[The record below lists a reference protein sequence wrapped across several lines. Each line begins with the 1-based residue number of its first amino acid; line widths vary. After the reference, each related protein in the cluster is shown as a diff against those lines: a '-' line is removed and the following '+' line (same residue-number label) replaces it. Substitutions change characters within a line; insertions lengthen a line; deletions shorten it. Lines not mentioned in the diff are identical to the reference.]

1 MVPERRSGHD
11 RATRVLIAGGKTG
24 GHLFPGIA
32 VAQALQ
38 QMNPSVR
45 ILFAGTRA
53 PFETDT
59 LTSYGF
65 DHTSIFSWPLKGRS
79 LFQKLLGV
87 SAIVIS
93 VAQSLWIV
101 WRFKPKFVLG
111 VGGFS
116 SFAVVLAAWILRVPR
131 AIQEQNAFPGMT
143 NRILARFSDTI
154 FTAFESTRGLA
165 HHPKTRFVGNPVRE
179 KGPDQDMDAPWLA
192 DIGPDDFILLVT
204 GGSQGAS
211 SINRA
216 VVDMAGRI
224 SDILNLYL
232 IFQTGADDAPH
243 VKAALQSLGIRAR
256 VQAFFPNMPALLD
269 RADLVICRAGAGT
282 LSELALKGVPA
293 ILVPYPHAA
302 DDHQTFNA
310 RSLADKGAA
319 LMIPD
324 RELSGSALLEAV
336 MQLKSDPGRRQQMAD
351 AMKQLAKPDAAT
363 CIAAHILQKAAPISQ
378 RSRDPCT
385 RLTIISIL
393 WASAASA

>member
-1 MVPERRSGHD
+1 MT
-11 RATRVLIAGGKTG
+11 ARVHILIAGGKTG

-38 QMNPSVR
+38 QINPSVR
-45 ILFAGTRA
+45 ILFAGTSA
-53 PFETDT
+53 PFETAT
-59 LTSYGF
+59 LKSYGF
-65 DHTSIFSWPLKGRS
+65 EHVCIFSRPLKGRS
-79 LFQKLLGV
+79 MLQKLAGL

-93 VAQSLWIV
+93 LFQSLWIV

-154 FTAFESTRGLA
+154 FTAFEPTRGLS
-165 HHPKTRFVGNPVRE
+165 HHPQARFVGNPVRE
-179 KGPDQDMDAPWLA
+179 KGPDQEIDVPWFT
-192 DIGPDDFILLVT
+192 DIGPDDFTLLVT

-216 VVDMAGRI
+216 VVDMAGRMP
-224 SDILNLYL
+224 DTRKLYI

-243 VKAALQSLGIRAR
+243 VNAALQSLGIRAR
-256 VQAFFPNMPALLD
+256 VQAFFQNMPALLD

-282 LSELALKGVPA
+282 LSELAIKGVPA

-310 RSLADKGAA
+310 RSLTDKGAA
-319 LMIPD
+319 LMIAD
-324 RELSGSALLEAV
+324 RKLSGDVLLEAV
-336 MQLKSDPGRRQQMAD
+336 IKLTSDPGLRQQMAD
-351 AMKQLAKPDAAT
+351 AMKQMAKPDAAT
-363 CIAAHILQKAAPISQ
+363 RIAAHILPKKES
-378 RSRDPCT
+378 
-385 RLTIISIL
+385 
-393 WASAASA
+393 

>member
-1 MVPERRSGHD
+1 MTD
-11 RATRVLIAGGKTG
+11 RIHVLIAGGKTG

-38 QMNPSVR
+38 RMNSSVR
-45 ILFAGTRA
+45 ILFAGTGA
-53 PFETDT
+53 PFETTT

-65 DHTSIFSWPLKGRS
+65 DHRSIFSRPLKGRS
-79 LFQKLLGV
+79 LLQKLWGI

-93 VAQSLWIV
+93 VVQSLWIV
-101 WRFKPKFVLG
+101 WRFKPEFVLG

-143 NRILARFSDTI
+143 NRVLARFSNTI

-179 KGPDQDMDAPWLA
+179 TGPVQDMDVPWLA
-192 DIGPDDFILLVT
+192 DMSPGDFILLVT

-216 VVDMAGRI
+216 VVDMAGCMAGNTR
-224 SDILNLYL
+224 NLYL
-232 IFQTGADDAPH
+232 IFQTGTSDAPN
-243 VKAALQSLGIRAR
+243 VKAELTSLGIRAR

-319 LMIPD
+319 LMIAD
-324 RELSGSALLEAV
+324 RNLSGNALLEAV
-336 MQLKSDPGRRQQMAD
+336 MQLKSDPGRRQQMSE
-351 AMKQLAKPDAAT
+351 AMKQLAKPDAAD
-363 CIAAHILQKAAPISQ
+363 CIAAHILQKAARISQ
-378 RSRDPCT
+378 KKES
-385 RLTIISIL
+385 
-393 WASAASA
+393 

>member
-1 MVPERRSGHD
+1 MTARDHI
-11 RATRVLIAGGKTG
+11 LIAGGKTG

-45 ILFAGTRA
+45 ILFAGTGA
-53 PFETDT
+53 PFETAT
-59 LTSYGF
+59 LKSYGF
-65 DHTSIFSWPLKGRS
+65 DHTPIFSRPLKGRS
-79 LFQKLLGV
+79 LLQKLVGL

-93 VAQSLWIV
+93 LCQSLWIV
-101 WRFKPKFVLG
+101 WQFKPRFVLG

-154 FTAFESTRGLA
+154 FTAFESTRGLS

-179 KGPDQDMDAPWLA
+179 KGPDQDIDASWLA

-216 VVDMAGRI
+216 VVDMAGRMA
-224 SDILNLYL
+224 DTRNLFI
-232 IFQTGADDAPH
+232 IFQTGADDEPQ
-243 VKAALQSLGIRAR
+243 VRTALQTLGIRAR
-256 VQAFFPNMPALLD
+256 VQAFFQNMPALLD

-282 LSELALKGVPA
+282 LSELAIKGVPA

-310 RSLADKGAA
+310 RSLTDKNAA
-319 LMIPD
+319 LMIAD
-324 RELSGSALLEAV
+324 RELSGHVLLEAV
-336 MQLKSDPGRRQQMAD
+336 TKMISDPGRRQQMSD
-351 AMKQLAKPDAAT
+351 AMKQLAKPDAAAV
-363 CIAAHILQKAAPISQ
+363 IATHILQKKES
-378 RSRDPCT
+378 
-385 RLTIISIL
+385 
-393 WASAASA
+393 